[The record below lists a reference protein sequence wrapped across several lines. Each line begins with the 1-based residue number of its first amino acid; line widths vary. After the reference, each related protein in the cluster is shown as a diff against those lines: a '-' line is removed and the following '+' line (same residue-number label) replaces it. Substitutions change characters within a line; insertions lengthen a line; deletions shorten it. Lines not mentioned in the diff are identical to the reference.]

1 MSTKGNSTTAR
12 LVSGPV
18 GGGLMRL
25 TTPMILGISSSIIA
39 GLIETWYL
47 SQLGTTTVAAYSFTF
62 PVTSSLMSLSLGI
75 SIGVSSVL
83 ARTVGSGNSSK
94 VRRIATDGISL
105 VAIIMILLSI
115 VGLQTIE
122 FIFSL
127 LGADAT
133 TMPLIYEYMGIWY
146 FSMLFLA
153 IPSVGAN
160 ALRAT
165 GDARISGT
173 IMVGGSILQ
182 VILGPFLIFGWL
194 GLPELGIKGAA
205 IANLIARF
213 SLFLITMY
221 ILAFREHLLDYHD
234 MKLSEV
240 LDSWKQIFAV
250 SIPATATQLIS
261 PISTAVI
268 VSLLAGYSQETV
280 AGFGIA
286 SRIEGLFVIP
296 LFALS
301 ASIGPFVGQNW
312 GGNYLQR
319 ANQAMLLSFKY
330 SLAWGLFVAL
340 LLVFFG
346 NQIASQ
352 FDDNP
357 DVVAV
362 AAAYLMIVPVSYG
375 AWGVLMMSSAIFNSL
390 GKPIS
395 STIMSVIRM
404 FVIYIP
410 LAYLGKFLF
419 GYIGIFAAAC
429 ISNAVMGTLAFAWN
443 RKTYRPEIQ
452 AISAAGV
459 NE

>member
-1 MSTKGNSTTAR
+1 MPATSNTKAR

-18 GGGLMRL
+18 SSGLMRL
-25 TTPMILGISSSIIA
+25 TMPMILGISSSIIA

-83 ARTVGSGNSSK
+83 ARTIGSGDTGK

-105 VAIIMILLSI
+105 VAIVMIVLSI
-115 VGLQTIE
+115 VGLQTIDPV
-122 FIFSL
+122 FRL
-127 LGADAT
+127 LGANT
-133 TMPLIYEYMGIWY
+133 TTLPLIHEYMGIWY

-165 GDARISGT
+165 GDSRISGT

-182 VILGPFLIFGWL
+182 VALGPFLIFGWL

-205 IANLIARF
+205 IANLVARF
-213 SLFLITMY
+213 TLFLVTMY
-221 ILAFREHLLDYHD
+221 VLVYKEHLLDYHD

-240 LDSWKQIFAV
+240 LNSWKQIFTV

-261 PISTAVI
+261 PISTAII

-286 SRIEGLFVIP
+286 SRIEALFVIP

-312 GGNYLQR
+312 GGSYLQR
-319 ANQAMLLSFKY
+319 ANQAMILSYKY
-330 SLAWGLFVAL
+330 SLAWGLFVAIIL
-340 LLVFFG
+340 IVFRSS
-346 NQIASQ
+346 ISSQ

-357 DVVAV
+357 EVVAV
-362 AAAYLMIVPVSYG
+362 AAIYLLIVPISYG

-390 GKPIS
+390 GKPVS
-395 STIMSVIRM
+395 STIMSIVRM

-410 LAYLGKFLF
+410 LAYLGKSLY
-419 GYIGIFAAAC
+419 GYTGIFAAAC
-429 ISNAVMGTLAFAWN
+429 ISNLVMGAIAYAWN
-443 RKTYRPEIQ
+443 RKTYMPKIQ
-452 AISAAGV
+452 AISSAGV
-459 NE
+459 SE

>member
-1 MSTKGNSTTAR
+1 MPAENNTKAR

-18 GGGLMRL
+18 SNGLMRL
-25 TTPMILGISSSIIA
+25 TVPMILGISSSIIA

-83 ARTVGSGNSSK
+83 ARTIGRGDSGK
-94 VRRIATDGISL
+94 VKRIATDGIRL
-105 VAIIMILLSI
+105 VAIVMILLSI
-115 VGLQTIE
+115 IGLQTIE
-122 FIFSL
+122 VVFNL
-127 LGADAT
+127 LGADET
-133 TMPLIYEYMGIWY
+133 TMPLIQEYMGIWY

-165 GDARISGT
+165 GDAKISGT

-182 VILGPFLIFGWL
+182 VALGPFLIFGWL

-221 ILAFREHLLDYHD
+221 ILAFKEHLLDYHD

-240 LDSWKQIFAV
+240 LDSWRQIFTV

-261 PISTAVI
+261 PISTAII

-301 ASIGPFVGQNW
+301 ASIGPYVGQNW
-312 GGNYLQR
+312 GGGYLQR
-319 ANQAMLLSFKY
+319 ANEAMLLSFKY
-330 SLAWGLFVAL
+330 SLGWGFLVAIALILFSS
-340 LLVFFG
+340 
-346 NQIASQ
+346 NIASL

-357 DVVAV
+357 EVVAV
-362 AAAYLMIVPVSYG
+362 AASYLMIVPISYG
-375 AWGVLMMSSAIFNSL
+375 AWGVLMMSSATFNSL

-395 STIMSVIRM
+395 STIMSIVRM

-410 LAYLGKFLF
+410 LAYLGKLLF
-419 GYIGIFAAAC
+419 GYPGIFAAAC
-429 ISNAVMGTLAFAWN
+429 ISNALMGALAYAWN
-443 RKTYRPEIQ
+443 RKTYLPEIQ
-452 AISAAGV
+452 AMSSAGV
-459 NE
+459 RE